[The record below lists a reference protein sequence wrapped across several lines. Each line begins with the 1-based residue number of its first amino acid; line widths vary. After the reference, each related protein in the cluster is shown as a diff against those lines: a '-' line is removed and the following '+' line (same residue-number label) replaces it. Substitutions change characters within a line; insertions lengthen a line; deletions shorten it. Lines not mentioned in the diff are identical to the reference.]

1 MCLFFLFV
9 FFFLAY
15 SSFIDYSFISAG
27 NSRCAHV
34 ALYHIVREM
43 VDPLYYAKLMSDLGT
58 CSARGTQSTQSS
70 KLYSLHLAKIC
81 CFK

>member
-1 MCLFFLFV
+1 MCLFFYLC

-27 NSRCAHV
+27 NV